1 MKKKNAS
8 IVAVMGSLL
17 LMCNSCGISQQM
29 ASNVN
34 AQETEVV
41 LAKKNYK
48 VIGNVTGESTQK
60 YVFGIGGLSRKS
72 LNQSALADMY
82 NNADLNGKSRAV
94 VNASVVAKTKFILSP
109 IYTETKVIATGTLIE
124 FTE

>member
-1 MKKKNAS
+1 MKKKIAS
-8 IVAVMGSLL
+8 LVACMCALV
-17 LMCNSCGISQQM
+17 LMCTSCGISSQL

-48 VIGNVTGESTQK
+48 VIGTVTGESTQK
-60 YVFGIGGLSRKS
+60 YWIGIGGLSPKS
-72 LNQSALADMY
+72 LKQSALADMY
-82 NNADLNGKSRAV
+82 ANADLNGKSRAV
-94 VNASVVAKTKFILSP
+94 INVSVVQKNKFILV
-109 IYTETKVIATGTLIE
+109 YNEAKVIATGTLIE